1 MTTPVDAERAWQDLQ
16 RIRVP
21 QERVYDEVERCASG
35 DPATTYLSAAL
46 MWLFVASWG
55 LTLPRWTFL
64 LMTVAYVALI
74 GALVALR
81 ARRARVRLHRS
92 RHTWRSGVSAL
103 LGAVTTLTTILL
115 SGHLAETLRLP
126 LPTVVQA
133 TVSAGVFVLCAG
145 PMNRWTLTALRGR
158 GDRPAPSGAPAAPTA
173 R

>member
-35 DPATTYLSAAL
+35 DPATTSTTAAL

-55 LTLPRWTFL
+55 LALPHWTFWL
-64 LMTVAYVALI
+64 VTVAYVALLGTLI
-74 GALVALR
+74 ALR
-81 ARRARVRLHRS
+81 TRRARVRLHRS

-103 LGAVTTLTTILL
+103 LGAVVTLTTLLL
-115 SGHLAETLRLP
+115 SGYLAETLRLP

-133 TVSAGVFVLCAG
+133 TVSAGVFLLCAG
-145 PMNRWTLTALRGR
+145 PMNRWTLTALRGH
-158 GDRPAPSGAPAAPTA
+158 GARPAPSGTPAAPPA

>member
-21 QERVYDEVERCASG
+21 QERVYDEMERCASG
-35 DPATTYLSAAL
+35 DAATTYTTAAL

-64 LMTVAYVALI
+64 LLTVAYVALLGTLI
-74 GALVALR
+74 GLR

-92 RHTWRSGVSAL
+92 RYTWRSGVSAL
-103 LGAVTTLTTILL
+103 LGAVVTLTTILL
-115 SGHLAETLRLP
+115 SGYVAETLRLP
-126 LPTVVQA
+126 LPTVIQA
-133 TVSAGVFVLCAG
+133 TVSAVVFILCAG
-145 PMNRWTLTALRGR
+145 PMNRWTLTALRGH
-158 GDRPAPSGAPAAPTA
+158 GDGPAPGDAPAAPVT